1 MGKMS
6 IQAKK
11 FDPGNLYMAI
21 SHAVPVPIIA
31 TQVPTPIIKITELN
45 IYVGRTDVAKCDH
58 TFSSGDIATH
68 IIATIGEAMAIAV
81 RILAISQ
88 VRFGPYKV
96 STKFFCFIFIDRWN
110 YQNISSGFVEEVV

>member
-31 TQVPTPIIKITELN
+31 TQVPTPTIRITELN

-68 IIATIGEAMAIAV
+68 KIATIGEAMAIAV

-96 STKFFCFIFIDRWN
+96 STKFF
-110 YQNISSGFVEEVV
+110 